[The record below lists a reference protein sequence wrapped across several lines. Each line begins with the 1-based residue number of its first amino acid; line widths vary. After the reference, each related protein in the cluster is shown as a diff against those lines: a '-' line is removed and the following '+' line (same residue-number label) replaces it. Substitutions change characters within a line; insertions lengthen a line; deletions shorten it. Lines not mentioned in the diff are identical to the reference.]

1 MTDGTGWYDPS
12 ISVKGPW
19 EVYIQSFYF
28 TVTTMTTVGYGDMS
42 ANTMNEQLFCILLMV
57 LGVIV
62 FTTISGALSSVMTNF
77 DVTSAEQAEQ

>member
-1 MTDGTGWYDPS
+1 M
-12 ISVKGPW
+12 SVKGPW